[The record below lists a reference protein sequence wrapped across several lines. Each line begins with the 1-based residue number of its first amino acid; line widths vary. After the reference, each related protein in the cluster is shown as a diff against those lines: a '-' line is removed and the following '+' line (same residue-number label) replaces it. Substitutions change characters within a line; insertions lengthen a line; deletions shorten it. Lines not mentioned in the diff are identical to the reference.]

1 MRERFVTRTITSL
14 TVGCLCVN
22 KETAECYNDEFIVTG
37 VDTANEKKVLSFIE
51 NQIPVGSPVKVVD
64 VVNVT
69 RNIKLYRLPESLFIE
84 YANAYEEAE
93 ANLVRNEE

>member
-14 TVGCLCVN
+14 TVDCLCVN
-22 KETAECYNDEFIVTG
+22 KETAECYNDSFIVTG
-37 VDTANEKKVLSFIE
+37 VPYSDEKKMVKMIDR
-51 NQIPVGSPVKVVD
+51 QIPAGSPVKVVD

-69 RNIKLYRLPESLFIE
+69 RNSKLYKLPESLFIE

-93 ANLVRNEE
+93 ANLVNYEE